1 MTKKNTN
8 SRLNCSDEEL
18 KRMQKRSPETRLEW
32 LHSAI
37 EFAKATKSIK
47 N

>member
-1 MTKKNTN
+1 MTKKNIK

-18 KRMQKRSPETRLEW
+18 KRMQKHSPETRLEW
-32 LHSAI
+32 LNSAV
-37 EFAKATKSIK
+37 EFAKAIKTIK

>member
-1 MTKKNTN
+1 MTKKNTKN
-8 SRLNCSDEEL
+8 RLNCTDEEL

-32 LHSAI
+32 LNSAV
-37 EFAKATKSIK
+37 EFTKAIKTIK